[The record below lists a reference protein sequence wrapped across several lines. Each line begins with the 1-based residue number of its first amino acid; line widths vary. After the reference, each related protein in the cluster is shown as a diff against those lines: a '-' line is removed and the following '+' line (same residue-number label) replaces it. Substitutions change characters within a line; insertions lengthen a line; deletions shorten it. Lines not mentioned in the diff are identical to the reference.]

1 MTITVEAVRVKDG
14 VFKGHLVR
22 YDIQQDGK
30 VIGDARSRRP
40 RPGFVVHLHGVYWRA
55 NDVPTRVGGAVYRH
69 LKTLKSIPGFIENA
83 LAALDKE
90 SKS

>member
-1 MTITVEAVRVKDG
+1 MAITVAAVRIKEG
-14 VFKGHLVR
+14 VLKGRLVR

-40 RPGFVVHLHGVYWRA
+40 LPGFVVHLHGVYWRA
-55 NDVPTRVGGAVYRH
+55 NDVPTRVGGAVCRH
-69 LKTLKSIPGFIENA
+69 LKTLKSIPGFVEKA
-83 LAALDKE
+83 LVALDKE